1 MRLVLT
7 SVAVVALLVGCSPG
21 DEESPSPSPEPVETT
36 VSESPVVSPSPSPT
50 TESPSPTPT
59 PTPSVFQ
66 SYPADLP
73 TEDPESAAIIAAW
86 QEYQRVMDK
95 YLADPD
101 GYTDFTETQNVTTG
115 EEQNIVLDTVQL
127 YRERRIQ
134 SRGGLSFD
142 SLTIGEMQP
151 TGEGGQPQV
160 ALSYCV
166 DRSQGRVVTYD
177 GEVFPTDHLQP
188 RFKEVS
194 TMEQG
199 LDGVWRVAVV
209 RNGDE
214 PC

>member
-21 DEESPSPSPEPVETT
+21 AEESPSPSPEPVETT

-73 TEDPESAAIIAAW
+73 TEDPESAAIIKGW
-86 QEYQRVMDK
+86 QEYQRVRQK

-101 GYTDFTETQNVTTG
+101 GYTDFTETQNVTAG
-115 EEQNIVLDTVQL
+115 EQQNTILRNVEL
-127 YRERRIQ
+127 YRENRIR
-134 SRGGLSFD
+134 SHGGLVFD
-142 SLTIGEMQP
+142 DVIVGKISETADGLQQAM
-151 TGEGGQPQV
+151 
-160 ALSYCV
+160 LSYCV
-166 DRSQGRVVTYD
+166 DRSNAKVTTYE
-177 GEVFPTDHLQP
+177 GEDYPTGDLLP
-188 RFKEVS
+188 RF
-194 TMEQG
+194 TEQATLLEG
-199 LDGVWRVAVV
+199 LDGIWRVALI
-209 RNGDE
+209 RNSEE